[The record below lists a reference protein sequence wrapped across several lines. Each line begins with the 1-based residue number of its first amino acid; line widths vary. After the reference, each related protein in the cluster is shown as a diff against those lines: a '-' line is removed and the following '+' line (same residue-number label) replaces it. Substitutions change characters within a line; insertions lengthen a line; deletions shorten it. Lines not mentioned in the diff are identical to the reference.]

1 MALNMENEE
10 VHLIHGKKDFG
21 TFSSRELCT
30 QISICGAQNWKSL
43 SINSKTNMLKI
54 LFNVATKTSNDSIHR
69 VIIKQEVEDIGKPE
83 IQFLDVMKS
92 TKMKYFIC
100 FSPCQCKSRKSSL
113 CQTDLDFEFDKKK

>member
-1 MALNMENEE
+1 
-10 VHLIHGKKDFG
+10 
-21 TFSSRELCT
+21 
-30 QISICGAQNWKSL
+30 
-43 SINSKTNMLKI
+43 MLKI

-113 CQTDLDFEFDKKK
+113 CQTDLDFEFDKKKWRDKMIKGVDMIKKLQMAGILSELEMTADIFK